1 MFIHVLNKDDANL
14 LEKRM
19 SDDKVCIVLYY
30 MDGCYFCENM
40 KPEWTKF
47 EKKYNNHKTCT
58 VSKIEASNM
67 DLLTKKPEIT
77 GYPTICKYVKGK
89 REDFNADRNETEFSN
104 FAEISIKPKKS
115 KKSTKGKKKSTKGK
129 KTKASKG
136 KKKSAKG
143 MEKKKKKKKSSK
155 KKK

>member
-19 SDDKVCIVLYY
+19 SDEKVCIVLYY

-67 DLLTKKPEIT
+67 DLLTKKPEIA
-77 GYPTICKYVKGK
+77 GYPTICKYINGK
-89 REDFNADRNETEFSN
+89 REDFNADRTETEFSN
-104 FAEISIKPKKS
+104 FVEISIKPKKS
-115 KKSTKGKKKSTKGK
+115 KKSTKDK

-136 KKKSAKG
+136 KKKSTKG
-143 MEKKKKKKKSSK
+143 MEKKKKKKKKKSSK